1 MTATSVSEAARE
13 RATTRVLDLASGRAG
28 DKGSTLDLT
37 IAAADD
43 AAYARLADWLSADRV
58 ADALGLA
65 AGARRYE
72 LPGLRAL
79 KFVCDDALGQGPF
92 GSLRAG
98 MHWQK
103 AAVWAVL
110 ALEVDDGR

>member
-1 MTATSVSEAARE
+1 M
-13 RATTRVLDLASGRAG
+13 RVLDVASGRAG

-37 IAAADD
+37 IAAAD
-43 AAYARLADWLSADRV
+43 AEAYARLAGWLSAERV
-58 ADALGLA
+58 SEALGLDDS
-65 AGARRYE
+65 RRYE

-79 KFVCDDALGQGPF
+79 KFVCEGALGQGPY

-110 ALEVDDGR
+110 AMEVNDGGG